1 MRHIDNPK
9 IKKTTKPLRTQR
21 LTHVHKALLFCV
33 INLVELIDF
42 EPLWQ
47 KIDFS
52 EWTQNCNPKNLNPN
66 PSQNYFPP
74 KEILL
79 NCSMCC
85 KSV

>member
-47 KIDFS
+47 KIDFFGVDS
-52 EWTQNCNPKNLNPN
+52 ELQPQKPKPQPLSKLFAPERNLA
-66 PSQNYFPP
+66 Q
-74 KEILL
+74 LL
-79 NCSMCC
+79 N
-85 KSV
+85 VL